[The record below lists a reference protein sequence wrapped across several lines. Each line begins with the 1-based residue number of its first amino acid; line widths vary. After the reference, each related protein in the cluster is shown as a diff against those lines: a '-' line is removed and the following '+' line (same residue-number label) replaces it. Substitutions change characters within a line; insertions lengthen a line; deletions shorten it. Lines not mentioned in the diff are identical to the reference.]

1 MFLAAI
7 PELHETYQSYPP
19 EPQLRSL
26 PPAPQR
32 SGPRFGP
39 LFVATFL
46 AGSIVGGVAGAGAA
60 TLAQR
65 ETAGAPIAPVASAPA
80 SVGATPLAADPS
92 ATVAA
97 VSAVLPAVVT
107 VINRGTA
114 GAEVGSG
121 SGVIIDKDLGYI
133 VTNSH
138 VVEQT
143 RSTQPARFIDVVLSD
158 GTRHSATIVGND
170 PTHDVA
176 VLKVEG
182 GLPAQA
188 TLADSSSVPLGAP
201 VVAIGSPGIAGSRGG
216 SALLQNTIT
225 SGVVSGK
232 DRALPRADLRNNVQ
246 LTDLIQTDAAIN
258 PGNSGGPLVW
268 VATKQVIGLN
278 TLVVRGS
285 GEEGLGF
292 AVSSDTVKNIAQQL
306 ISRGVAH

>member
-1 MFLAAI
+1 MFLAAL
-7 PELHETYQSYPP
+7 PEMHEIHQAADVPP
-19 EPQLRSL
+19 VVLR
-26 PPAPQR
+26 PVPAA
-32 SGPRFGP
+32 PRARRIGP
-39 LFVATFL
+39 LVVATFL

-60 TLAQR
+60 TLAQHSP
-65 ETAGAPIAPVASAPA
+65 AVPLAPAALSAAPA
-80 SVGATPLAADPS
+80 SAGDPS

-97 VSAVLPAVVT
+97 VKAVLPSVVT
-107 VINRGTA
+107 VINRGTT
-114 GAEVGSG
+114 GTEVSSG
-121 SGVIIDKDLGYI
+121 SGVVIDKDLGYV

-143 RSTQPARFIDVVLSD
+143 RTTQPARFFDVVLSD
-158 GTRHSATIVGND
+158 GTRRSASIVGND

-201 VVAIGSPGIAGSRGG
+201 VVAIGSPGIVSRGG

-232 DRALPRADLRNNVQ
+232 DRVLPRADLRNNVQ

-268 VATKQVIGLN
+268 VATGQVIGLN

-292 AVSSDTVKNIAQQL
+292 AVSSDTVRSIAQQL
-306 ISRGVAH
+306 IARGVAR

>member
-1 MFLAAI
+1 MFLAAL
-7 PELHETYQSYPP
+7 PEMHELHQAQEVPP
-19 EPQLRSL
+19 PLRPL
-26 PPAPQR
+26 PPVSPPPGRRVAP
-32 SGPRFGP
+32 
-39 LFVATFL
+39 LLVATFL
-46 AGSIVGGVAGAGAA
+46 AGSLVGGVAGAGAA
-60 TLAQR
+60 SLVQR
-65 ETAGAPIAPVASAPA
+65 PVVPLPPAITQTAAPA
-80 SVGATPLAADPS
+80 STPADAS

-97 VSAVLPAVVT
+97 VDAILPAVVT
-107 VINRGTA
+107 VINRGMT
-114 GAEVGSG
+114 GSEVGSG
-121 SGVIIDKDLGYI
+121 SGVVIDKDLGYV

-143 RSTQPARFIDVVLSD
+143 RTTQPARFFDVVLSD
-158 GTRHSATIVGND
+158 GTRRNASIVGND

-216 SALLQNTIT
+216 PALLQNTIT

-232 DRALPRADLRNNVQ
+232 DRALPRADLRNDVQ

-268 VATKQVIGLN
+268 VATRQVIGLN

-292 AVSSDTVKNIAQQL
+292 AVSSDTVRTIAQQL
-306 ISRGVAH
+306 IARGVAR

>member
-1 MFLAAI
+1 MFLAAL
-7 PELHETYQSYPP
+7 PEMHEIHQA
-19 EPQLRSL
+19 E
-26 PPAPQR
+26 PAPQMLQPVPVAPAR
-32 SGPRFGP
+32 AGPRMGP
-39 LFVATFL
+39 LIVATFL

-60 TLAQR
+60 TFAR
-65 ETAGAPIAPVASAPA
+65 PA
-80 SVGATPLAADPS
+80 SVPATTVPLAATPAS
-92 ATVAA
+92 ADASASVAA
-97 VSAVLPAVVT
+97 VNAILPAVVT
-107 VINRGTA
+107 VINRGTT
-114 GAEVGSG
+114 GTEVSSG
-121 SGVIIDKDLGYI
+121 SGLVIDKDLGYI

-143 RSTQPARFIDVVLSD
+143 RTTQPARFFDVVLSD
-158 GTRHSATIVGND
+158 GTRRSATLVGND

-176 VLKVEG
+176 VLKVDG

-201 VVAIGSPGIAGSRGG
+201 VVAIGSPGIVSRGG

-292 AVSSDTVKNIAQQL
+292 AVSSDTVRSIAQQL
-306 ISRGVAH
+306 ISRGVAR

>member
-1 MFLAAI
+1 MFLAAL
-7 PELHETYQSYPP
+7 PEMHEIHQAADVPP
-19 EPQLRSL
+19 VVLR
-26 PPAPQR
+26 PVPAA
-32 SGPRFGP
+32 PRARRIGP
-39 LFVATFL
+39 LVVATFL

-65 ETAGAPIAPVASAPA
+65 APAVPLAPAALSAAPVSG
-80 SVGATPLAADPS
+80 SDPS

-97 VSAVLPAVVT
+97 VHAVLPSVVT
-107 VINRGTA
+107 VINRGTT
-114 GAEVGSG
+114 GTEVSSG
-121 SGVIIDKDLGYI
+121 SGVVIDKDLGYV

-143 RSTQPARFIDVVLSD
+143 RTTQPARFFDVVLSD
-158 GTRHSATIVGND
+158 GTRRSASIVGND

-201 VVAIGSPGIAGSRGG
+201 VVAIGSPGIISRGG

-292 AVSSDTVKNIAQQL
+292 AVSSDTVRAIAQQL
-306 ISRGVAH
+306 IARGLAR